1 MHDVTRFTAK
11 PIEEIMKEIV
21 DMAKTKGCVVGWKV
35 SDMELR
41 GIPEITDTM
50 PEELTV
56 DDLMEMRESEPVPN
70 DEQEDTEAAVT

>member
-1 MHDVTRFTAK
+1 M
-11 PIEEIMKEIV
+11 
-21 DMAKTKGCVVGWKV
+21 CVVGWKV